1 MSMGLVGRKCG
12 MSRIFNE
19 DGDSTPVTVI
29 EILPNKV
36 TQLKTVDT
44 DGYRA
49 VQVTTGTRRASRVT
63 KPMAGHFAKAK
74 VEAGRGLWEFALTA
88 DEGQDLEMGK
98 ELTVEYFANV
108 PKVDVQGTAKG
119 KGFAGVIKRW
129 NFTMQDATHGNSL
142 SHRSQGSTGQRQSP
156 GRVWKNKKMAGQM
169 GNVTRTAQSLEVAKV
184 DIARG
189 LLLVKGAVPGATNG
203 DLIITV
209 AVKQKRPKGGK

>member
-1 MSMGLVGRKCG
+1 

-36 TQLKTVDT
+36 TQMKTVDT

-98 ELTVEYFANV
+98 ELTVEYFANI

-184 DIARG
+184 DVARG

-203 DLIITV
+203 DLIITP

>member
-1 MSMGLVGRKCG
+1 MSMGLIGRKCG
-12 MSRIFNE
+12 MTRIFNE
-19 DGDSTPVTVI
+19 DGDATPVTVI

-36 TQLKTVDT
+36 TQLKTEAT

-74 VEAGRGLWEFALTA
+74 VEAGRGLWEFPLTA

-98 ELTVEYFANV
+98 ELTVELFANT
-108 PKVDVQGTAKG
+108 PKVDVQGSTRG
-119 KGFAGVIKRW
+119 KGYAGVIKRW

-169 GNVTRTAQSLEVAKV
+169 GNVLRTAQSLEVAKV
-184 DIARG
+184 DVARG
-189 LLLVKGAVPGATNG
+189 LLLVKGAVPGATNA
-203 DLIITV
+203 DLIITP
-209 AVKQKRPKGGK
+209 AVKQKRAKGDK

>member
-1 MSMGLVGRKCG
+1 MSMGLIGRKCG
-12 MSRIFNE
+12 MTRIFNE
-19 DGDSTPVTVI
+19 DGDATPVTVI

-36 TQLKTVDT
+36 TQLKTEAT

-74 VEAGRGLWEFALTA
+74 VEAGRGLWEFPLMA

-98 ELTVEYFANV
+98 ELTVELFANT
-108 PKVDVQGTAKG
+108 PKVDVQGSTRG
-119 KGFAGVIKRW
+119 KGYAGVIKRW

-169 GNVTRTAQSLEVAKV
+169 GNVMRTAQSLEVAKV
-184 DIARG
+184 DVARG
-189 LLLVKGAVPGATNG
+189 LLLVKGAVPGATNE
-203 DLIITV
+203 DLIITP
-209 AVKQKRPKGGK
+209 AVKQKRAKGDK

>member
-1 MSMGLVGRKCG
+1 MSMGLIGRKCG
-12 MSRIFNE
+12 MTRIFNE
-19 DGDSTPVTVI
+19 DGDATPVTVI

-36 TQLKTVDT
+36 TQLKTEAT

-74 VEAGRGLWEFALTA
+74 VEAGRGLWEFPLTA

-98 ELTVEYFANV
+98 ELTVELFANT
-108 PKVDVQGTAKG
+108 PKVDVQGSTRG

-169 GNVTRTAQSLEVAKV
+169 GNVMRTAQSLEVAKV
-184 DIARG
+184 DVARG
-189 LLLVKGAVPGATNG
+189 LLLVKGAVPGATNA
-203 DLIITV
+203 DLIITP
-209 AVKQKRPKGGK
+209 AVKQKRAKGDK